1 MPQYGVLIFVFIFNE
16 MEVLNT
22 LEILMETVAN
32 FKNVGTSDQGGGI
45 GRHTV
50 PPPTTRRSTKTNLKT
65 KNNQNWQKIELYRS
79 LTSKQLKKKHSP
91 RPVGGVEMGS
101 REERTCSKAAPGG
114 AGGPTFG

>member
-65 KNNQNWQKIELYRS
+65 KNNQNWQKIELYGS
-79 LTSKQLKKKHSP
+79 LTTKELKKHSP
-91 RPVGGVEMGS
+91 RLVGGAELGDGQPS
-101 REERTCSKAAPGG
+101 REDGWQG
-114 AGGPTFG
+114 GGPCW